1 MFQQGVSMRKVA
13 LYRLRLVA
21 FVFAVIGWAIGTGP
35 AVAQQA
41 PTKWVPTRESIT
53 ISASPTRNYRV
64 ILTGSHLG
72 EAIVVSASM
81 AVPYSDLNLTSDPDA
96 AEFGRRIHVAAHL
109 VCRQLDVK
117 YPPAQYPI
125 LDGFNCEHDAAA
137 DGMTHADQVIASARK

>member
-1 MFQQGVSMRKVA
+1 MK
-13 LYRLRLVA
+13 RLSLSRLGLVA
-21 FVFAVIGWAIGTGP
+21 FLLAVIAGATGTGP
-35 AVAQQA
+35 AFAQDA

-53 ISASPTRNYRV
+53 ISAAPTRNYRV

-81 AVPYSDLNLTSDPDA
+81 AVPYSDLNLTRDPDA
-96 AEFGRRIHVAAHL
+96 IEFGRRIHVAAHL

-125 LDGFNCEHDAAA
+125 LDGFDCEHDAAV
-137 DGMTHADQVIASARK
+137 DGMQHADQVIASARK